1 MVKCNNC
8 KCEIEEY
15 KKFLHE
21 RLCSQNI
28 KYCDICKEGIIKE
41 EYEEHCLEHNNKKE
55 EEIKINTEEEK
66 NSLSLKKVQSSKI
79 GCQYCGFFLSFDE
92 LTEHEEICGS
102 RTTEC
107 KICKKFVVIKNFE
120 NHILI
125 EHGFD
130 KEIYDE
136 YIVDNNNEYI
146 VDDNNDLNNNFDKNK
161 NPNDL
166 WLKEELSL
174 NSLSKM
180 TSDQQ
185 LAYALS
191 LSMQ

>member
-1 MVKCNNC
+1 M
-8 KCEIEEY
+8 
-15 KKFLHE
+15 
-21 RLCSQNI
+21 
-28 KYCDICKEGIIKE
+28 
-41 EYEEHCLEHNNKKE
+41 
-55 EEIKINTEEEK
+55 
-66 NSLSLKKVQSSKI
+66 
-79 GCQYCGFFLSFDE
+79 
-92 LTEHEEICGS
+92 CGS

-120 NHILI
+120 NHILK

-136 YIVDNNNEYI
+136 YIVDDNNEYI
-146 VDDNNDLNNNFDKNK
+146 IDDNNELNNNFDKNK

-174 NSLSKM
+174 NSLTKM
-180 TSDQQ
+180 TSDEQ